1 MKKFLQKIN
10 DILDCLKYGSPTRKY
25 SETVRQFCMGL
36 QYLSPAAYRY
46 CRRVFNKNMP
56 ALDTI
61 KRWYRSIDGEPGITI
76 PSLNILK
83 GKAEEYKKEGEELTL
98 ALLCDEV
105 STAKSVEFDENK
117 IEFSGFVTCENKTK
131 YNSTKRKNKKEKKP
145 NRLDV
150 AKDALV
156 FMCVGKDFKIPVA
169 YFFLC
174 GLEAEERAALTQEVI
189 RNVNETGAKVISLT
203 ADGTITNIKSV
214 KCLGVNFEEN
224 KPFFK
229 SPTSPHYN
237 F

>member
-83 GKAEEYKKEGEELTL
+83 GKAEE
-98 ALLCDEV
+98 
-105 STAKSVEFDENK
+105 
-117 IEFSGFVTCENKTK
+117 
-131 YNSTKRKNKKEKKP
+131 
-145 NRLDV
+145 
-150 AKDALV
+150 
-156 FMCVGKDFKIPVA
+156 
-169 YFFLC
+169 
-174 GLEAEERAALTQEVI
+174 
-189 RNVNETGAKVISLT
+189 
-203 ADGTITNIKSV
+203 
-214 KCLGVNFEEN
+214 
-224 KPFFK
+224 
-229 SPTSPHYN
+229 
-237 F
+237 